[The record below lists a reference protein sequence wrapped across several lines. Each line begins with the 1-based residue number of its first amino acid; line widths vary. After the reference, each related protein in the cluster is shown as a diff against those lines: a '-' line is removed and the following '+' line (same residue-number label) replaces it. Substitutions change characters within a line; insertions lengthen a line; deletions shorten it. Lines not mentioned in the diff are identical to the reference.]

1 MQFEQPSLLG
11 QAPGRIWLFGFDR
24 TCPSTSEV
32 LALRAVLSGFPCT
45 VYHATSGPLGGSEL
59 LASTAGL
66 IMRASNTGS
75 FVNLGLN
82 IQFSSVQSLSHVR
95 LSATPRIAAR
105 QASLSITNYP
115 DPL

>member
-66 IMRASNTGS
+66 IQLPTAEYLIPGFSQGAQL
-75 FVNLGLN
+75 LGL
-82 IQFSSVQSLSHVR
+82 Q
-95 LSATPRIAAR
+95 
-105 QASLSITNYP
+105 
-115 DPL
+115 